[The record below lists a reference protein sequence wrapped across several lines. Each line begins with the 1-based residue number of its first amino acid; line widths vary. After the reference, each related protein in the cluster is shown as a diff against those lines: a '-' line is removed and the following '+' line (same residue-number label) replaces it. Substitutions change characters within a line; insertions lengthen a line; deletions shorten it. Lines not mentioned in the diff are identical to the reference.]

1 MSETV
6 YRPWGYWKVLS
17 YEQKH
22 RSQEYKVK
30 ELTINPG
37 QSISFQ
43 KHKHRAEKW
52 IVISGELEIYKEYI
66 PEYMG
71 GNTLKEMVV
80 LDSPIDSFN
89 VLPEEWHTAKC
100 VSDIPCRIIEIQ
112 YGNMCV
118 ENDIE
123 RKERENEC

>member
-17 YEQKH
+17 YEQNH

-80 LDSPIDSFN
+80 LNSPIDSFN